1 MIKYIRNLYESWL
14 AKKEAEIPN
23 YMGYRNKKK
32 EQK

>member
-1 MIKYIRNLYESWL
+1 MIKYFKNLYESWL